1 MSAWEQAGTSASRA
15 FTMSKLLYIESSPR
29 QGRSHTA
36 AVAHVFLEAYR
47 DAHPDSTV
55 DTWDLWS
62 KDEPLVEFD
71 GAAIT
76 AKYAVRNPGY
86 VHTPEEAQAWATI
99 DRSIDRLRAAD
110 LYVLGV
116 PMWNYGPPYKFKHLV
131 DVVTQP
137 GLTTI
142 PARDGKPPVG
152 LLTGRR
158 AVVVSARGGFYTAGG
173 PRAGDDMVI
182 PYVTRWL
189 RLIGVDDVHTLLVEG
204 QGLPDARANEERA
217 KESAK
222 ALAAS
227 L

>member
-1 MSAWEQAGTSASRA
+1 
-15 FTMSKLLYIESSPR
+15 MSKLLYIESSPR
-29 QGRSHTA
+29 RARSHTV
-36 AVAHVFLEAYR
+36 AVAHAFLDAYLT
-47 DAHPDSTV
+47 AHPDSTV

-76 AKYAVRNPGY
+76 AKYAVREPGY
-86 VHTPEEAQAWATI
+86 VHTPEGAQAWATI

-116 PMWNYGPPYKFKHLV
+116 PMWNYGVPYKFKHLV

-142 PARDGKPPVG
+142 PARDGRPPVG

>member
-1 MSAWEQAGTSASRA
+1 MARV
-15 FTMSKLLYIESSPR
+15 LYIESSPR

-36 AVAHVFLEAYR
+36 NVAHAFLDTYGAT
-47 DAHPDSTV
+47 HPGDTV

-62 KDEPLVEFD
+62 AKERLVEFD

-76 AKYAVRNPGY
+76 AKYATREPGY
-86 VHTPEEAQAWATI
+86 VHTPEEAAAWATI
-99 DRSIDRLRAAD
+99 DQSIDRLRAAE

-116 PMWNYGPPYKFKHLV
+116 PMWNYGVPYKFKHLV

-142 PARDGKPPVG
+142 PAKDGKPPIG

-158 AVVVSARGGFYTAGG
+158 AVVISARGGFYTAGG
-173 PRAGDDMVI
+173 PRASDDMVI

-189 RLIGVDDVHTLLVEG
+189 NLIGVDDVTTILVEG
-204 QGLPDARANEERA
+204 QGVPGATAHEERA
-217 KESAK
+217 IAQARSV
-222 ALAAS
+222 AAAF
-227 L
+227 

>member
-1 MSAWEQAGTSASRA
+1 
-15 FTMSKLLYIESSPR
+15 MSKLLYIESSPR

-36 AVAHVFLEAYR
+36 AVAHVFLDAYR
-47 DAHPDSTV
+47 VAHPDSTV

-76 AKYAVRNPGY
+76 AKYAVREPGY

-182 PYVTRWL
+182 PYVIRWL

-204 QGLPDARANEERA
+204 QGLPDASAHEEQA
-217 KESAK
+217 KTQAM